1 MIKKV
6 QNFLGRMGNKIIP
19 KTALISVS
27 DKKGLLPFAR
37 SLKKFGVQIVA
48 TGGTAKALK
57 KGGIGVKKISTI
69 TKFPEIFGGRV
80 KTLNP
85 LISGGI
91 LGQRDKDKQEAEEHG
106 VCWIDLVVCNLY
118 PFSRVAKTPGSSL
131 DDKIENIDIGGPTMI
146 RAAAKNFKWVS
157 VVVSPKDYSSFSKD
171 LSLGGVSEK
180 KRFKLSKKAFGH
192 CAEYDQTIF
201 DELSEKGDEHIS
213 LRYGENPHQEAFV
226 VKADTGFSSGIPQ
239 AKQIQGKDLSYNNYL
254 DGDAALQCLSEFKK
268 SPACVIIKHNSPCG
282 IGVGKNITEA
292 FSRALSVDSLS
303 AFGGVVALNKKC
315 TVDLAKKI
323 NKVFFEI
330 IVAPS
335 FDAGSLKI
343 FSKKKNLRVLSLK
356 DYSTAGFSIKT
367 IGGGSL
373 GQERDDSKLLKNQLV
388 VPTKKKLTPNQI
400 STALFAWKVVKHT
413 KSNAIVVAKNNKIIS
428 ISGGQTSRVDA
439 TKIAFE
445 KTKIPKGC
453 VVASDAFFP
462 FKDSIEAMARHKIAA
477 IVQPGGSIRDVE
489 VIESCNKN
497 KIAMAFTGFRVFKH

>member
-1 MIKKV
+1 MS
-6 QNFLGRMGNKIIP
+6 NKIVP

-27 DKKGLLPFAR
+27 DKEGLLSFAK
-37 SLKKFGVQIVA
+37 SLKKHGVQIVA
-48 TGGTAKALK
+48 TGGTAKVLK
-57 KGGIGVKKISTI
+57 KGGIRVKKISTI

-91 LGQRDKDKQEAEEHG
+91 LGQRDKDKNEAKEHG
-106 VCWIDLVVCNLY
+106 VPWIDLVVCNLY
-118 PFSRVAKTPGSSL
+118 PFSKVAKKPGSSL

-157 VVVSPKDYSSFSKD
+157 VVVSPKDYSDVSKD
-171 LSLGGVSEK
+171 LASGGISEQ

-192 CAEYDQTIF
+192 CAEYDHTIF
-201 DELSEKGDEHIS
+201 NVLSEKKEETVS
-213 LRYGENPHQEAFV
+213 LRYGENPHQKAFV
-226 VKADTGFSSGIPQ
+226 VKAGADSSIGIPQ
-239 AKQIQGKDLSYNNYL
+239 AKQLQGKELSYNNFL
-254 DGDAALQCLSEFKK
+254 DGDASLQCLSEFEKT
-268 SPACVIIKHNSPCG
+268 PACVIVKHNSPCG
-282 IGVGKNITEA
+282 VGVGKNVADA
-292 FSRALSVDSLS
+292 FSKALDVDSLS
-303 AFGGVVALNKKC
+303 AFGGVVALNKRC
-315 TVDLAKKI
+315 TVGLAKKI
-323 NKVFFEI
+323 DKIFFEI
-330 IVAPS
+330 IIAPS

-343 FSKKKNLRVLSLK
+343 FSKKKNLRVLALK
-356 DYSTAGFSIKT
+356 NYSSPAFSIKT

-373 GQERDDSKLLKNQLV
+373 GQERDDSSLFKKNLV
-388 VPTKKKLTPNQI
+388 IPTKKKLTPNQI
-400 STALFAWKVVKHT
+400 STGLFAWKVAKHT

-462 FKDSIEAMARHKIAA
+462 FKDSIEAMAHYKIAA
-477 IVQPGGSIRDVE
+477 IVQPGGSIRDAE

>member
-1 MIKKV
+1 MS
-6 QNFLGRMGNKIIP
+6 NKITP

-27 DKKGLLPFAR
+27 DKEGLLSFAK
-37 SLKKFGVQIVA
+37 SLKKHGVQIIA

-57 KGGIGVKKISTI
+57 KGGIRVKKISTI

-91 LGQRDKDKQEAEEHG
+91 LGQRDKDKKEAKEHG
-106 VCWIDLVVCNLY
+106 VPWIDLVVCNLY
-118 PFSRVAKTPGSSL
+118 PFSKVAKKPGSSF

-157 VVVSPKDYSSFSKD
+157 VVVSPKDYS
-171 LSLGGVSEK
+171 GVSKNLANGGISEQ

-192 CAEYDQTIF
+192 CAEYDHTIF
-201 DELSEKGDEHIS
+201 NVLSEKKEETVS
-213 LRYGENPHQEAFV
+213 LRYGENPHQKAFV
-226 VKADTGFSSGIPQ
+226 VKAGADSSIGIPQ
-239 AKQIQGKDLSYNNYL
+239 AKQLQGKELSYNNFL
-254 DGDAALQCLSEFKK
+254 DGDASLQCLSEFEKT
-268 SPACVIIKHNSPCG
+268 PACVIVKHNSPCG
-282 IGVGKNITEA
+282 VGVGKNVADA
-292 FSRALSVDSLS
+292 FSRALDVDSLS
-303 AFGGVVALNKKC
+303 AFGGVVALNKRC
-315 TVDLAKKI
+315 TVGLAKKI
-323 NKVFFEI
+323 DKIFFEI
-330 IVAPS
+330 IIAPS

-343 FSKKKNLRVLSLK
+343 FSKKKNLRVLALK
-356 DYSTAGFSIKT
+356 NYSYPAFSIKT

-373 GQERDDSKLLKNQLV
+373 GQERDDSSLFEKNLV
-388 VPTKKKLTPNQI
+388 IPTKKKLTPNQT
-400 STALFAWKVVKHT
+400 STGLFAWKVAKHT

-462 FKDSIEAMARHKIAA
+462 FKDSIEAMAHYKIAA
-477 IVQPGGSIRDVE
+477 IVQPGGSIRDAE
-489 VIESCNKN
+489 VIRSCNKN